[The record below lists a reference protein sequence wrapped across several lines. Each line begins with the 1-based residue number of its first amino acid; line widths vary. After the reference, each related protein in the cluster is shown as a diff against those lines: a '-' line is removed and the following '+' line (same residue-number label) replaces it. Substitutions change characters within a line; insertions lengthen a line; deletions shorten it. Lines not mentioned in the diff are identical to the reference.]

1 MSPYGLRTGT
11 FTATITTSP
20 QANRATGRCPLA
32 GCQMKIDIS
41 FESINHSLALQSQRC
56 NRPSAAKWAVKPL
69 IGMYRCGVKDR
80 RWNDYADG
88 GVLEQSEVIFFFL
101 FPDAMIVDSAAALG

>member
-11 FTATITTSP
+11 FTSTITASL

-32 GCQMKIDIS
+32 GCQMKIDVS

-69 IGMYRCGVKDR
+69 IGTYRCGVKDR

-88 GVLEQSEVIFFFL
+88 GGVLEQSEVMFFFS
-101 FPDAMIVDSAAALG
+101 FS